1 MLFRSNRLHIYQ
13 DLPGTYDAWDILPN
27 YKDKELTLQITAP
40 LALLRTDDR
49 MAEFAATVATKKSRW
64 TRIIRLFAADRLIEV
79 ENQVDWQE
87 THKLAK
93 AEFGVNVLTR
103 ELVCDTSA
111 GFIRRET
118 HRNTSWQQARFEV
131 CSHKWC
137 DLGETGAGVAFL
149 NQGLYGVGVG
159 GNHITLSL
167 LRATMRPD
175 ITADRGRHLFCYQ
188 ILPHAGDF
196 VAAGINRKAL
206 ELNQPL
212 TRPALPAARP
222 AGLQALLDDLAAA
235 GDRLVLQAIK
245 PAEDGRRVVV
255 RLAECDGA
263 RGALTLHAPVQPV
276 NLLEDAEGEPTAR
289 LAYRPFEILSFAV
302 NLQDLQ

>member
-1 MLFRSNRLHIYQ
+1 
-13 DLPGTYDAWDILPN
+13 
-27 YKDKELTLQITAP
+27 
-40 LALLRTDDR
+40 
-49 MAEFAATVATKKSRW
+49 TVATKKSRW

-131 CSHKWC
+131 CSHKWS
-137 DLGETGAGVAFL
+137 DWGVTGAGVAFL

-159 GNHITLSL
+159 CNHITLSL

-175 ITADRGRHLFCYQ
+175 ITADRGHHAFCYQ

-206 ELNQPL
+206 ELNQP
-212 TRPALPAARP
+212 
-222 AGLQALLDDLAAA
+222 
-235 GDRLVLQAIK
+235 
-245 PAEDGRRVVV
+245 
-255 RLAECDGA
+255 
-263 RGALTLHAPVQPV
+263 
-276 NLLEDAEGEPTAR
+276 
-289 LAYRPFEILSFAV
+289 
-302 NLQDLQ
+302 